1 MKWAPALIVV
11 AAFCVFAWISAH
23 KPAGEEKPS
32 NAAAPAAAGHA
43 APAPAGNG
51 TQEGAPAHGA
61 APSNA
66 AAASGEP
73 AAKGSPAVVPAMK
86 LLPPPPRNPDSVFGH
101 VRAPSGRGLA
111 QARVALI
118 GADGKEVAATTT
130 GPDGHYAFDLVKP
143 ASYTVVATDP
153 DFLYT
158 VSEPATAVA
167 EKGKAV
173 EADVTMKRGGARI
186 SGVVLDFA
194 GKPVADQKIE
204 VTAGGAAVAVNTDS
218 KGRFLV
224 NGLVDGT
231 WTVTPAGRTEL
242 AKRVAATGTTTPE
255 VVIALVKRASL
266 EIQVRGTKLH
276 PISIKKDGA
285 SAFLRPAGKTDD
297 ASTKRQEV
305 ELVEE
310 AEGKTLDRDQRYG
323 QVAYADLDP
332 GDYELEIADHKGTS
346 ILTGLP
352 QWTTPTPITLEAGQS
367 RVWPLTTAL
376 SARGL
381 GVEVP
386 FGAKCFM
393 FIAIALLIFVTPILF
408 PAPAAPKRPPT
419 LPSPATPATPAAH

>member
-11 AAFCVFAWISAH
+11 AAFCVFAYISAH
-23 KPAGEEKPS
+23 KPAGDEKQPD
-32 NAAAPAAAGHA
+32 AAAPAAAGHA
-43 APAPAGNG
+43 VPVQA
-51 TQEGAPAHGA
+51 QEGAPAHGA

-66 AAASGEP
+66 AAASSEP

-118 GADGKEVAATTT
+118 GADGREVAATTT
-130 GPDGHYAFDLVKP
+130 GPDGRYAFDLVKP
-143 ASYTVVATDP
+143 ATYTVVATDP

-173 EADVTMKRGGARI
+173 EADVTMKRGAARI

-218 KGRFLV
+218 KGHFLV

-231 WTVTPAGRTEL
+231 WTVTPAGRTDL
-242 AKRVAATGTTTPE
+242 AVKIATTGLATAM
-255 VVIALVKRASL
+255 VVIALVKKASL
-266 EIQVRGTKLH
+266 EIQVRGTKIH
-276 PISIKKDGA
+276 PVSIKKDGA
-285 SAFLRPAGKTDD
+285 TAFLRPAGKSDD
-297 ASTKRQEV
+297 ASTRRQEV
-305 ELVEE
+305 VMVEE
-310 AEGKTLDRDQRYG
+310 TDGRKLERDQRFG
-323 QVAYADLDP
+323 RVAYGELDP
-332 GDYELEIADHKGTS
+332 GEYELEIADHKGTS

-352 QWTTPTPITLEAGQS
+352 QWTTPTPITLEEGQS

-386 FGAKCFM
+386 FGWKCFM
-393 FIAIALLIFVTPILF
+393 FIAIALMIFVTPILF
-408 PAPAAPKRPPT
+408 PAPAAPKRPPS
-419 LPSPATPATPAAH
+419 LPTPATPATPAAPAAH